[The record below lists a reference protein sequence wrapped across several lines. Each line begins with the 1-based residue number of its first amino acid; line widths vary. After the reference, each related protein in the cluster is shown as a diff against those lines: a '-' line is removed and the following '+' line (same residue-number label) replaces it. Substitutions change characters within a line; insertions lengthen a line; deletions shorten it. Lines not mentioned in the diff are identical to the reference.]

1 MATYASPLG
10 ALSNAA
16 GAASYP
22 VWYDVPSVERHNR
35 ASIFFR
41 GLLVLPQLIA
51 LGASWYLAWLITAIA
66 WLIGIFSGRYKP
78 SLARIPLAILRWNAN
93 VQTYLA
99 LLRDEYP
106 PFGSGL
112 YPCILELPL
121 QEQQGRASIFFRG
134 LLVLPHLVVGQAL
147 GMALCA
153 VVILVWF
160 TLLFTARYPEGL
172 RRLVVG
178 LLRWQTRVAA
188 YALLLRGDFPPFS
201 LGFNERPLL
210 AEPLVSRAAE
220 EGVIVPAQPTTVPAF
235 AEREATAEA
244 RPAGAAADEATF
256 TAAGGMH
263 PAVEGVD
270 DGDAAPQPVTAA
282 GEGDA
287 GEIDVTG
294 GGAGYF
300 RPRRRAAS
308 EPPGSENRMTAET
321 IDQRTLDQ
329 IALSREEY
337 ARICELLGRQ
347 PNMLELGMFGA
358 LWSEHCG
365 YKNSRPLLRLLP
377 SEGVGVLTR
386 VGEENAGAVEVGDGW
401 LVAMKIESHN
411 HPSAIEPF
419 QGAATGVGG
428 IIRDIF
434 AMAARPIALLDS
446 LRFGPLEP
454 GPGVDTAAAARN
466 RRLLTGVVGG
476 IGWYGNCIGL
486 PTVGGEVA
494 FAPAYSNN
502 PLVNAMCVGL
512 ARVGTLVRARAD
524 GPGNPII
531 LVGAETGR
539 DGIHGATFAS
549 VELNARSE
557 ERRPA
562 VQVGNPFMEKLLLE
576 ACLELAATGWIVGM
590 QDLGA
595 AGLTS
600 SAVECAAR
608 AGTGIRIDVAKVP
621 RRESG
626 MTPYEVMLSESQER
640 MLVIARKGEEQR
652 VQELFARWELH
663 SAVIGEVTDD
673 GMARIYDG
681 DEEVAC
687 VPVAALTS
695 PPQYVREG
703 RLPEWQIEAQNVA
716 LDALPDLPP
725 SEAGATL
732 LRLLE
737 RGNIASKRWVYR
749 QYDHEVGTNTVAGPG
764 AGDAA
769 VLRIKGTQRGIA
781 LSTDGNGRLCWL
793 DPRAG
798 GAIAVAEAARNV
810 ACAGARPVALTDCL
824 NFGNPEKAEVYFQ
837 LEQAIRGI
845 ADACHALSVPVISG
859 NVSLYNETEGEPVYP
874 TPVIGMLGVIEDV
887 SRRLT
892 MAFQGPGERVWLLG
906 ASLDGDA
913 DALAGS
919 EFLEMRQNLVAG
931 CPRIDLDLERR
942 LQALVVEAAARGLLR
957 SAHDCAEGGLAVALA
972 ECCIAGGIGLDAAT
986 APLAGRIDA
995 ALFGERQSRIVVS
1008 VREED
1013 EPALRVLADAHRVP
1027 AVFLGVTG
1035 GEALRLGGLIEVA
1048 VAELASAY
1056 ENALPAR
1063 LR

>member
-1 MATYASPLG
+1 MTAYASPLG
-10 ALSNAA
+10 AMGNAA
-16 GAASYP
+16 GATPYP
-22 VWYDVPSVERHNR
+22 VWYDVPPVERHNR
-35 ASIFFR
+35 ATVFFR
-41 GLLVLPQLIA
+41 GLLVLPQAIALSVGWALAGLLTLIA
-51 LGASWYLAWLITAIA
+51 WMV
-66 WLIGIFSGRYKP
+66 GIFSGRYEP
-78 SLARIPLAILRWNAN
+78 SLAQIPLAILRWSVN

-106 PFGSGL
+106 PFGSGS
-112 YPCILELPL
+112 YPCTFEVPL
-121 QEQQGRASIFFRG
+121 QERQGRASIFFRS
-134 LLVLPHLVVGQAL
+134 LLVLPHLAVGQVL
-147 GMALCA
+147 VMALA
-153 VVILVWF
+153 AGTILAWF
-160 TLLFTARYPEGL
+160 ALLVTARYPEGL
-172 RRLVVG
+172 RRLTIG
-178 LLRWQTRVAA
+178 LLRWQMRVAA

-201 LGFNERPLL
+201 LGFDERPPFVDVPGQRT
-210 AEPLVSRAAE
+210 AENRLPVSPPSGVSPAEWDVAARVSHAARPDE
-220 EGVIVPAQPTTVPAF
+220 DECAAAGSANAVEAESAALQPTVAS
-235 AEREATAEA
+235 ENEAGESD
-244 RPAGAAADEATF
+244 G
-256 TAAGGMH
+256 AGGR
-263 PAVEGVD
+263 
-270 DGDAAPQPVTAA
+270 T
-282 GEGDA
+282 
-287 GEIDVTG
+287 
-294 GGAGYF
+294 GYF

-308 EPPGSENRMTAET
+308 EPPGSDERMTAET

-386 VGEENAGAVEVGDGW
+386 AGEENAGAVEVGDGW

-454 GPGVDTAAAARN
+454 APGVDAATVARN

-562 VQVGNPFMEKLLLE
+562 VQVGNPFMEKLLME

-703 RLPEWQIEAQNVA
+703 RLPEWQTEAQNVA
-716 LDALPDLPP
+716 LETLPDLLP
-725 SEAGATL
+725 SDAEAAL
-732 LRLLE
+732 LALLG

-749 QYDHEVGTNTVAGPG
+749 QYDHEVGTNTVVGPG

-769 VLRIKGTQRGIA
+769 VLRIKGTRRGIA

-793 DPRAG
+793 DPRVG

-824 NFGNPEKAEVYFQ
+824 NFGNPEKAEVYYQ

-845 ADACHALSVPVISG
+845 ADACRTLSVPVISG

-892 MAFQGPGERVWLLG
+892 MAFQGADERVWLLG
-906 ASLDGDA
+906 ASLDGEA
-913 DALAGS
+913 DTLAGS
-919 EFLEMRQNLVAG
+919 EYLEMRHGLVAG
-931 CPRIDLDLERR
+931 RPRIDLDLERR

-972 ECCIAGGIGLDAAT
+972 ECCIAGGIGLDASA
-986 APLAGRIDA
+986 APFAGRIDA

-1008 VREED
+1008 VRAED
-1013 EPALRVLADAHRVP
+1013 EPGLRALAAEHGVP

-1035 GEALRLGGLIEVA
+1035 GETLRLGSLIAVA
-1048 VAELASAY
+1048 IAELASTY
-1056 ENALPAR
+1056 ENALPLR